1 MGRASIWFLSV
12 DKGMLR
18 NKRMAKC
25 CCLSAWEGRL
35 TCLCPCQLPGHTGK
49 CHSQACQAAAPVRA
63 GHSTDLPRA
72 PPLWLL
78 PIGTGIHE
86 ESTRAQSPGPLP
98 RPFTQRASA
107 AIPAVKFAFLDAQ
120 FTFSIPP
127 HPTPATYPSLQKGS
141 LKQA

>member
-1 MGRASIWFLSV
+1 MGRAGIWLLSV
-12 DKGMLR
+12 DKGMLP

-25 CCLSAWEGRL
+25 CCLRAWGGRL
-35 TCLCPCQLPGHTGK
+35 TCLCPSQLLGHTAK
-49 CHSQACQAAAPVRA
+49 CHSQACQAAVLGTAQTCHWLPTCRCCPLALEPTLEAP
-63 GHSTDLPRA
+63 
-72 PPLWLL
+72 
-78 PIGTGIHE
+78 
-86 ESTRAQSPGPLP
+86 AQSPGPLP
-98 RPFTQRASA
+98 RPFTQQASA